1 MTTTVHLAPPLADV
15 LSGGCRVVMRTRDQR
30 PKSLLHLIFDRLLC
44 KLVRA
49 GMVSPSSQSF
59 SSSCQWMLDGRLL
72 SLVCHH
78 ENSPSSLS
86 LLIFFF
92 ILWQSRCGLWE
103 RYDSLLGW
111 AARARTRSADRG
123 NGSGGFGVESNRM
136 DHPDERSRLVCF
148 LPRSGYPSPNR
159 LGSLSSTQSYL
170 LCRPSSVARLYF
182 YIPLILFLALFF
194 PSI

>member
-1 MTTTVHLAPPLADV
+1 MSGTCRSNKMTTTVHLAPPLADV

-92 ILWQSRCGLWE
+92 LF
-103 RYDSLLGW
+103 YDSHAAGCGNAMIRCLGGRLERAL
-111 AARARTRSADRG
+111 AAPTEATAAAASA
-123 NGSGGFGVESNRM
+123 SNRIEWIIRM
-136 DHPDERSRLVCF
+136 NDHD
-148 LPRSGYPSPNR
+148 
-159 LGSLSSTQSYL
+159 
-170 LCRPSSVARLYF
+170 
-182 YIPLILFLALFF
+182 
-194 PSI
+194 